1 MTMPV
6 MNIVFLLVFLC
17 ALFAIGIYFGRNN
30 RSVSDYLLGGKSLPI
45 GVSALT
51 IAATMYGGGMLVGRT
66 SYAYDTGVMMFL
78 YGLSPLLTLGM
89 AMLMC
94 SKMKNFT
101 SYTTV
106 TEFLDER
113 YHSRFLRVT
122 CSILSIISLVGV
134 AGSNVTALVSSITAM
149 GFDNPIPW
157 AVFFM
162 AVIIIL
168 TTIGGI
174 KAVAYTDAFQ
184 LIVIFIGVPTAMIF
198 CLRQNGG
205 FGQVLNELQTVS
217 DTLPQDYLT
226 AVTPLN
232 MITLLWLVLP
242 NLLNRA
248 ISQDIFQRMFSM
260 KSRKEANIACGIAA
274 VLVTILSMPPVVIG
288 MIARLRLPE
297 MAEAGDSSSALAQV
311 MLLYLPDWMFGL
323 LFAAIIAAILS
334 TSDSLLTGAASHFAN
349 DVVEVLFTKRLETNR
364 EKKLLLATRIFT
376 LAAGFFAVLYS
387 LYSPG
392 IINGM
397 VYAITLYTSGAFVPI
412 FFGVM
417 WKGATRRGA
426 IAGLIAGL
434 LAAVAGFMGVEVG
447 SVPGEIFS
455 SLVGAVVLFLV
466 SILDPQKQ

>member
-1 MTMPV
+1 MPV

-184 LIVIFIGVPTAMIF
+184 LIVIFIGVP
-198 CLRQNGG
+198 
-205 FGQVLNELQTVS
+205 
-217 DTLPQDYLT
+217 
-226 AVTPLN
+226 
-232 MITLLWLVLP
+232 
-242 NLLNRA
+242 NRY
-248 ISQDIFQRMFSM
+248 DF
-260 KSRKEANIACGIAA
+260 
-274 VLVTILSMPPVVIG
+274 L
-288 MIARLRLPE
+288 
-297 MAEAGDSSSALAQV
+297 SSSK
-311 MLLYLPDWMFGL
+311 WR
-323 LFAAIIAAILS
+323 IR
-334 TSDSLLTGAASHFAN
+334 TGF
-349 DVVEVLFTKRLETNR
+349 K
-364 EKKLLLATRIFT
+364 
-376 LAAGFFAVLYS
+376 
-387 LYSPG
+387 
-392 IINGM
+392 
-397 VYAITLYTSGAFVPI
+397 
-412 FFGVM
+412 
-417 WKGATRRGA
+417 
-426 IAGLIAGL
+426 
-434 LAAVAGFMGVEVG
+434 
-447 SVPGEIFS
+447 
-455 SLVGAVVLFLV
+455 
-466 SILDPQKQ
+466 

>member
-1 MTMPV
+1 
-6 MNIVFLLVFLC
+6 MNC
-17 ALFAIGIYFGRNN
+17 R
-30 RSVSDYLLGGKSLPI
+30 
-45 GVSALT
+45 
-51 IAATMYGGGMLVGRT
+51 
-66 SYAYDTGVMMFL
+66 
-78 YGLSPLLTLGM
+78 
-89 AMLMC
+89 
-94 SKMKNFT
+94 
-101 SYTTV
+101 
-106 TEFLDER
+106 
-113 YHSRFLRVT
+113 RFR
-122 CSILSIISLVGV
+122 
-134 AGSNVTALVSSITAM
+134 
-149 GFDNPIPW
+149 
-157 AVFFM
+157 
-162 AVIIIL
+162 
-168 TTIGGI
+168 
-174 KAVAYTDAFQ
+174 
-184 LIVIFIGVPTAMIF
+184 
-198 CLRQNGG
+198 
-205 FGQVLNELQTVS
+205 

-232 MITLLWLVLP
+232 MIMLLWLVLP

-349 DVVEVLFTKRLETNR
+349 DVVEVLFTKQLETNR